1 MYLIGAPSHGT
12 VLNDYSRSM
21 KFEITAI
28 IAVEDLCKEDQMLSQ
43 MSDRIII

>member
-1 MYLIGAPSHGT
+1 MYLIGVPSHAT
-12 VLNDYSRSM
+12 VLNDYSRSK

-43 MSDRIII
+43 KSDRIII